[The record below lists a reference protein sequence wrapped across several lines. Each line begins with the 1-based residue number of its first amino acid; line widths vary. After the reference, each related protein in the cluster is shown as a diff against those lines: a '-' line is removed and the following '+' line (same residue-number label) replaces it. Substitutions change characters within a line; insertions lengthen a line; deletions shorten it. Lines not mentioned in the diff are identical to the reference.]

1 MTIPVV
7 VSLGSNMGDRGRHLW
22 WAVQQLLACGFKV
35 QRCSGLYET
44 AAAYVTQQPA
54 FLNAALLLTTD
65 APPRDLLHS
74 LKEVERAAGR
84 QLEAGQ
90 RWGPRPLDLDIIL
103 YGAACFQDERL
114 QVPHPSQVAG
124 APLCAPACQ

>member
-1 MTIPVV
+1 M
-7 VSLGSNMGDRGRHLW
+7 
-22 WAVQQLLACGFKV
+22 V

-74 LKEVERAAGR
+74 LKEAKSGNRRSGLVERAAGR
-84 QLEAGQ
+84 QLEGGQ

-103 YGAACFQDERL
+103 YGAASFQDERL
-114 QVPHPSQVAG
+114 Q
-124 APLCAPACQ
+124 